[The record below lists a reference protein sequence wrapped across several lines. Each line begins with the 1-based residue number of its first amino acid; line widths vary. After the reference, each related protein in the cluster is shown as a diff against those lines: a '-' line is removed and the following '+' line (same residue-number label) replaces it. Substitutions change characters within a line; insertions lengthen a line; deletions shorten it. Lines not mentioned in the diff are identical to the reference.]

1 MMDGTQLWKNWFAIR
16 PGFLLAFFLFCLQ
29 GLRGLLERPIIWD
42 VFVLS
47 VNFSFLL
54 PSLANGS

>member
-29 GLRGLLERPIIWD
+29 GLRELLEKANHLGCFH
-42 VFVLS
+42 FVGE
-47 VNFSFLL
+47 FLL
-54 PSLANGS
+54 SFAFLS